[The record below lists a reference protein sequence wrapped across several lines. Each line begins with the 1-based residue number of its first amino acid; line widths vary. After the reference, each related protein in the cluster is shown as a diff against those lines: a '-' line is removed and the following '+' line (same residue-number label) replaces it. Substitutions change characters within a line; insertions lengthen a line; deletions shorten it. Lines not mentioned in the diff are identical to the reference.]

1 MKLPAVLSP
10 PNNRIL
16 VIDDNPSI
24 HEDFRKILS
33 PGDEQLASELDADE
47 AALFGAAPS
56 VSRQASFEID
66 SAMQGQEGLK
76 MVERALAE
84 GRPYAIAFVDIRMPP
99 GWDGVET
106 IQHLWASYPHLQVV
120 ICTAYSDYS
129 WNEITAKLGATDKLL
144 ILKKPFD
151 NVEVLQFA
159 HALTEKWA
167 LSHRLNGRLQDL
179 DRMVDERTQDLV
191 KANARLEAEAAERER
206 AQAELRCSEERF
218 AKAFRASPVPIAI
231 QRLDDQR
238 YLDVNDS
245 FLTLTG
251 YRREDILAEPPPAIA
266 LWSPAERRDELLR
279 LLGQRGPVRAFE
291 SQFLT
296 KGGAL
301 RDVIVSADIFD
312 VGDVRCTLII
322 AEDISARLALEKQL
336 RRSQKLE
343 AVGQL
348 AAGVAHDF
356 NNLLTVIQG
365 HATLQLAAKNIES
378 HLEESLSQVALAADR
393 AAALTRQLLAFG
405 RKQLLQPRQLDLNY
419 VINRLTKMLGRLI
432 GENIR
437 LSADLAEHLPALCA
451 DEGNIEQILVN
462 LVINAR
468 DAMPGGGGI
477 AIATGLAEVSAAQAA
492 ANSEARA
499 GTFLRLTVADT
510 GSGMTPETLSHLFEP
525 FFTTKE
531 VGKGTGLG
539 LATVYGIVQ
548 QQEGWIEVSS
558 VPGEGSVF
566 RIYLPASAA
575 QAEQK
580 SGQENA
586 PGSISGHETILVVE
600 DEPAVRGIVQV
611 ILEDYGYRVLEAEH
625 ATAAL
630 AVWAQHRGTVQL
642 LLTDV
647 VMPGGIT
654 GCELAAR
661 LRADDPALKIV
672 MTSGYSRDI
681 VTHDLFDAQGIH
693 YVSKPYRAHEI
704 VRAVREC
711 LDAA

>member
-1 MKLPAVLSP
+1 MKLPPALSP

-33 PGDEQLASELDADE
+33 PGDEQFAGELDDDE
-47 AALFGAAPS
+47 AALFGSAPS
-56 VSRQASFEID
+56 VSRQWSFEID

-191 KANARLEAEAAERER
+191 QANARLEAEAAERER
-206 AQAELRCSEERF
+206 AQAELRSSEERF

-312 VGDVRCTLII
+312 VGDVRCPLII

-437 LSADLAEHLPALCA
+437 LSADLAEQLPALYA

-468 DAMPGGGGI
+468 DAMSGGGI
-477 AIATGLAEVSAAQAA
+477 AIGTGLAEVSAAQAA

-510 GSGMTPETLSHLFEP
+510 GCGMAPETLSHLFEP

-566 RIYLPASAA
+566 RIYLPASSAP
-575 QAEQK
+575 AEQK

-661 LRADDPALKIV
+661 LRADDPALKVV

>member
-1 MKLPAVLSP
+1 MKPPTLSP

-33 PGDEQLASELDADE
+33 PGDAQLADELDADE
-47 AALFGAAPS
+47 AALFGDAPS
-56 VSRQASFEID
+56 ISRQCSFEID

-76 MVERALAE
+76 MVEAALAA

-106 IQHLWASYPHLQVV
+106 IQHLWASYPELQVV

-129 WNEITAKLGATDKLL
+129 WNEITAQLGATDKLL

-179 DRMVDERTQDLV
+179 DRMVDERTRDLV
-191 KANARLEAEAAERER
+191 TANTKLETEAAEREH
-206 AQAELRCSEERF
+206 AQAELRRSEERF

-251 YRREDILAEPPPAIA
+251 YRREELITGAPPAIQ
-266 LWSPAERRDELLR
+266 LWSPAARRDELLA
-279 LLGQRGPVRAFE
+279 LLGPHGPVRAFE
-291 SQFLT
+291 GQFLS
-296 KGGAL
+296 KHGEP
-301 RDVIVSADIFD
+301 RDVVVSADVFD
-312 VGDVRCTLII
+312 VGDDRCTLLL
-322 AEDISARLALEKQL
+322 AEDITARLALEKQL

-365 HATLQLAAKNIES
+365 HATLQLAAKNLDS
-378 HLEESLSQVALAADR
+378 HLADSLNEVALAADR

-405 RKQLLQPRQLDLNY
+405 RKQLLQPRLIDLNY
-419 VINRLTKMLGRLI
+419 VIRRLTKMLSRLI
-432 GENIR
+432 GETIV
-437 LSADLAEHLPALCA
+437 LGSDLAEHLPALCA

-468 DAMPGGGGI
+468 DAMPGGGTI
-477 AIATGLAEVSAAQAA
+477 SIATAVTEVDAARAA
-492 ANSEARA
+492 VNSEART
-499 GTFLRLTVADT
+499 GTFIRLTVTDS
-510 GSGMTPETLSHLFEP
+510 GSGMAPETLSHLFEP

-539 LATVYGIVQ
+539 LATVYGIVL
-548 QQEGWIEVSS
+548 QQEGWIEVASAL
-558 VPGEGSVF
+558 GAGTTF
-566 RIYLPASAA
+566 RIYLPAIEGQVAQNPETEAA
-575 QAEQK
+575 
-580 SGQENA
+580 
-586 PGSISGHETILVVE
+586 PPSISGDETILVVE
-600 DEPAVRGIVQV
+600 DEDAVRSIVQV
-611 ILEDYGYRVLEAEH
+611 ILEDYGYHVLEAAH
-625 ATAAL
+625 ATEAL
-630 AVWAQHRGTVQL
+630 AVWAQHRDTVQL

-647 VMPGGIT
+647 IMPGGIT

-661 LRADDPALKIV
+661 LRVDDPKLKIV
-672 MTSGYSRDI
+672 MTSGYSRD
-681 VTHDLFDAQGIH
+681 VVNRDLFDAQGIH

-704 VRAVREC
+704 VRAVRQC
-711 LDAA
+711 LDTA